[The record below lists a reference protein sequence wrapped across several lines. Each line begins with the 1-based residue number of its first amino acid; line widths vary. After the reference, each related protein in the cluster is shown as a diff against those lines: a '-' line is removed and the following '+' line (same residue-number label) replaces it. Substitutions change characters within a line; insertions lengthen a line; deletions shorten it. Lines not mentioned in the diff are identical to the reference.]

1 MSRLS
6 SPFGRILGSFLSW
19 GIFTYAFL
27 GLYQSAGMV
36 IGLGGFCASGGPYV
50 IETECP
56 DAVILFAPGGIF
68 GMFLAVAIGLFV
80 AQGFGVLL
88 TAWAWPILFVG
99 LAIQFFLGAASG
111 VGIGT
116 NIFVGVLFV
125 LMGLAPLYLSIRSG
139 GFGADI
145 LGSVNVLG
153 QRFATGHQAQ
163 NPLRYSPLPRGEEA
177 RPTPTDWA
185 LSIGV
190 WLAAVAVGGFGSIAT
205 FMALAGGAPQ

>member
-6 SPFGRILGSFLSW
+6 SPVWRLVGSAASW
-19 GIFTYAFL
+19 LVFTFAFL

-68 GMFLAVAIGLFV
+68 GMFLAVGIAVFV

-99 LAIQFFLGAASG
+99 LGIQFLLGAINGMG
-111 VGIGT
+111 VIT
-116 NIFVGVLFV
+116 NIFLFVLFV
-125 LMGLAPLYLSIRSG
+125 VMGLAPLWFGFRSG
-139 GFGADI
+139 GLGFDI
-145 LGSVNVLG
+145 LGTVNIAG
-153 QRFATGHQAQ
+153 QRFATGERAS
-163 NPLRYSPLPRGEEA
+163 NPLRYSPLPRGEEVE
-177 RPTPTDWA
+177 PTTGDWT

-190 WLAAVAVGGFGSIAT
+190 WLVSVALGAYLSYAVFTALSGG
-205 FMALAGGAPQ
+205 